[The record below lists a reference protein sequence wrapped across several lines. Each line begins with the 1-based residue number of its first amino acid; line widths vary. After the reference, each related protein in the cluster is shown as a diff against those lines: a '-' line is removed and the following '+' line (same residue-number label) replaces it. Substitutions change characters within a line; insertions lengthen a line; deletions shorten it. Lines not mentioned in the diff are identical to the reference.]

1 MPLTV
6 AEKTRAPLVFQS
18 EVRASPEVVFEA
30 FFHEPSR
37 WLCRE
42 AQIDLKVGGQLR
54 LCWPDGCLD
63 GRFLQCVPPATG
75 RFTWHM
81 EGDPLPATMVVVTMA
96 PSTVAGCT
104 SLEVE
109 HYGFGVGPE
118 WDPVYLAAARAWAG
132 YLKNLRAVLE
142 AGVDLRETDE

>member
-63 GRFLQCVPPATG
+63 GRFLQCVPPAPG

-118 WDPVYLAAARAWAG
+118 WDPVYLGAARAWAG